1 LNKKS
6 RPGAAQQSKII
17 VAQKLKRSGPDQ
29 LILRLASLGPAT
41 IGGADGLAHSGQALI
56 GMLDLSP
63 SVSVRDGEHADISPG
78 QKRWHWTVQMAHK
91 ITPKAAQ

>member
-41 IGGADGLAHSGQALI
+41 MGGADGLVHSRQALI
-56 GMLDLSP
+56 GMLDLSHP
-63 SVSVRDGEHADISPG
+63 CLFGMGNTPIYTPRAEALALDRADGS
-78 QKRWHWTVQMAHK
+78 
-91 ITPKAAQ
+91 